1 MRHSCLVVSHS
12 GFSLVSQLSRWK
24 IRLRMAV
31 EIVSPPVM
39 REARKD
45 SSMSI
50 ADKQEILEYL
60 VNRGFI
66 DETDVPSLAE
76 LSSSEICQ
84 IYDNHVLPPAESGG
98 PVADR

>member
-1 MRHSCLVVSHS
+1 
-12 GFSLVSQLSRWK
+12 
-24 IRLRMAV
+24 
-31 EIVSPPVM
+31 
-39 REARKD
+39 
-45 SSMSI
+45 MSI